1 MLEVQERNIAYKGD
15 TMIKDNV
22 LAAILAVDF
31 LTTPSKDFGLAYAW
45 AERILTTIQVSPEYL
60 THIYNS
66 LSNQEIEISAIMDYV
81 TAITGDSVDNAIK
94 GIQNCKKPNLTSLQ
108 EDSLMKAYDAMQVV
122 YQRNYEQDNPYV
134 YTPEQIRDVLSKINV
149 LADKIEL
156 KILFDEEERE
166 KTLKLFKLKE
176 QKGLLAY
183 TSDQSKEI
191 EHMVPK
197 STIRTSQEDIFGVAL
212 ILVTENKLR
221 NIITSN
227 PVAVMAYLK
236 TTNQR
241 DFIKTY
247 NDIMGNYR
255 IANEYM
261 SKYMDYLQQYD
272 IKNTNIKNFSTKQA
286 EYNYELHILLLKDYY
301 ESIINRLNKAQVD
314 F

>member
-1 MLEVQERNIAYKGD
+1 MLEVQERDIAYKGD

-45 AERILTTIQVSPEYL
+45 AERILTTSQVSPEYL

-81 TAITGDSVDNAIK
+81 TAITGDSVDNAIRD
-94 GIQNCKKPNLTSLQ
+94 IQNCKKPNLTSLQ

-134 YTPEQIRDVLSKINV
+134 YTPEKIRDVLSKINV

-176 QKGLLAY
+176 QKGLLTY

-272 IKNTNIKNFSTKQA
+272 IKNTNIKNFSAKQA
-286 EYNYELHILLLKDYY
+286 EYNDELHILLLKDYY
-301 ESIINRLNKAQVD
+301 ESIINRPNKA
-314 F
+314 

>member
-1 MLEVQERNIAYKGD
+1 
-15 TMIKDNV
+15 MIKDNV
-22 LAAILAVDF
+22 LAAIFAVDF

-94 GIQNCKKPNLTSLQ
+94 DIQNCKKPNLISLQ

-197 STIRTSQEDIFGVAL
+197 STIRISQEDIFGVAL

-272 IKNTNIKNFSTKQA
+272 IKNTNIKNFSAKQA
-286 EYNYELHILLLKDYY
+286 EYNDELHILLLKDYY
-301 ESIINRLNKAQVD
+301 ESIINRLNKA
-314 F
+314 

>member
-1 MLEVQERNIAYKGD
+1 MLEVQERDIAYKGD

-22 LAAILAVDF
+22 LAAIFAVDF

-94 GIQNCKKPNLTSLQ
+94 DIQNCKKPNLTSLQ
-108 EDSLMKAYDAMQVV
+108 EDTLMKAYDAMQVV

-156 KILFDEEERE
+156 KILFDEEEKE

-176 QKGLLAY
+176 QKGLLTY

-247 NDIMGNYR
+247 NDIMDNYR

-272 IKNTNIKNFSTKQA
+272 IKNTNIKNFSAKQA
-286 EYNYELHILLLKDYY
+286 EYNDELHILLLKDYY
-301 ESIINRLNKAQVD
+301 ESIINRLNKA
-314 F
+314 

>member
-1 MLEVQERNIAYKGD
+1 
-15 TMIKDNV
+15 MIKDNV

-31 LTTPSKDFGLAYAW
+31 LTTSSKDLGLAYAW

-81 TAITGDSVDNAIK
+81 TAITGDSVDNVIRD
-94 GIQNCKKPNLTSLQ
+94 IQNCKKPNLTSLQ

-197 STIRTSQEDIFGVAL
+197 STIRASQEDIFGVAL

-241 DFIKTY
+241 DFIKAY
-247 NDIMGNYR
+247 NNIMGNYR

-261 SKYMDYLQQYD
+261 SKYMDYMQQYD
-272 IKNTNIKNFSTKQA
+272 IKNTNIKNFSAKQA
-286 EYNYELHILLLKDYY
+286 EYNDELHILLLKDYY
-301 ESIINRLNKAQVD
+301 ESIINRPNKA
-314 F
+314 

>member
-1 MLEVQERNIAYKGD
+1 MLEVQERDIAYKGD

-81 TAITGDSVDNAIK
+81 TAITGDSVDNAIRD
-94 GIQNCKKPNLTSLQ
+94 IQNCKKPNLTSLQ

-134 YTPEQIRDVLSKINV
+134 YTPEKIRDVLSKINV

-272 IKNTNIKNFSTKQA
+272 IKNTNIKNFSAKQA
-286 EYNYELHILLLKDYY
+286 EYNDELHILLLKDYY
-301 ESIINRLNKAQVD
+301 ESIINRPNKA
-314 F
+314 

>member
-1 MLEVQERNIAYKGD
+1 
-15 TMIKDNV
+15 MIKDNV
-22 LAAILAVDF
+22 LAAIFAVDF
-31 LTTPSKDFGLAYAW
+31 LTTPSKDSGLAYAW

-81 TAITGDSVDNAIK
+81 TAITGDSVDNVIRD
-94 GIQNCKKPNLTSLQ
+94 IQNCKKPNLTSLQ

-176 QKGLLAY
+176 QKGLLTY

-272 IKNTNIKNFSTKQA
+272 IKNTNIKNFSKKQP
-286 EYNYELHILLLKDYY
+286 EYNDELHILLLKDYY
-301 ESIINRLNKAQVD
+301 ESIINRLNKA
-314 F
+314 

>member
-247 NDIMGNYR
+247 NDIMGNHR
-255 IANEYM
+255 IANEYV

-272 IKNTNIKNFSTKQA
+272 IKNTNIKNFSAKQA
-286 EYNYELHILLLKDYY
+286 EYNDELHILLLKDYY
-301 ESIINRLNKAQVD
+301 ESIINRPNKA
-314 F
+314 

>member
-1 MLEVQERNIAYKGD
+1 
-15 TMIKDNV
+15 
-22 LAAILAVDF
+22 
-31 LTTPSKDFGLAYAW
+31 
-45 AERILTTIQVSPEYL
+45 
-60 THIYNS
+60 
-66 LSNQEIEISAIMDYV
+66 MDYV
-81 TAITGDSVDNAIK
+81 TAITCNSVDNAIRD
-94 GIQNCKKPNLTSLQ
+94 IQNCKKPNLTILQ

-176 QKGLLAY
+176 QKGLLTY

-241 DFIKTY
+241 DFIKH
-247 NDIMGNYR
+247 IMTLWVTIG
-255 IANEYM
+255 
-261 SKYMDYLQQYD
+261 
-272 IKNTNIKNFSTKQA
+272 
-286 EYNYELHILLLKDYY
+286 
-301 ESIINRLNKAQVD
+301 
-314 F
+314 

>member
-1 MLEVQERNIAYKGD
+1 
-15 TMIKDNV
+15 MIKDNV

-31 LTTPSKDFGLAYAW
+31 LTTSSKDLGLAYAW

-81 TAITGDSVDNAIK
+81 TAITGDSVDNVIRD
-94 GIQNCKKPNLTSLQ
+94 IQKCKKPNLTSLQ

-134 YTPEQIRDVLSKINV
+134 YTPEKIRDVLSKINV

-272 IKNTNIKNFSTKQA
+272 IKNTNIKNFSAKQA
-286 EYNYELHILLLKDYY
+286 EYNDELHILLLKDYY
-301 ESIINRLNKAQVD
+301 ESIINRPNKA
-314 F
+314 

>member
-1 MLEVQERNIAYKGD
+1 
-15 TMIKDNV
+15 
-22 LAAILAVDF
+22 
-31 LTTPSKDFGLAYAW
+31 
-45 AERILTTIQVSPEYL
+45 
-60 THIYNS
+60 
-66 LSNQEIEISAIMDYV
+66 
-81 TAITGDSVDNAIK
+81 
-94 GIQNCKKPNLTSLQ
+94 
-108 EDSLMKAYDAMQVV
+108 MKAYDAMQVV

-176 QKGLLAY
+176 QKGLLTY

-197 STIRTSQEDIFGVAL
+197 STIRASQEDIFGVAL

-241 DFIKTY
+241 DFIKH
-247 NDIMGNYR
+247 IMTLWVTIG
-255 IANEYM
+255 
-261 SKYMDYLQQYD
+261 
-272 IKNTNIKNFSTKQA
+272 
-286 EYNYELHILLLKDYY
+286 
-301 ESIINRLNKAQVD
+301 
-314 F
+314 

>member
-1 MLEVQERNIAYKGD
+1 MLEVQERDITYKGD

-22 LAAILAVDF
+22 LAAIFAVDF
-31 LTTPSKDFGLAYAW
+31 LTTSSKDFGLAYAW

-81 TAITGDSVDNAIK
+81 TAITGDSVDNAIRD
-94 GIQNCKKPNLTSLQ
+94 IQNCKKPNLTSLQ

-176 QKGLLAY
+176 QKGLLTY

-212 ILVTENKLR
+212 ILVTEDKLR

-247 NDIMGNYR
+247 NDIMDNYR

-272 IKNTNIKNFSTKQA
+272 IKNTNVKNFSTKQA
-286 EYNYELHILLLKDYY
+286 EYNDELHILLLKDYY
-301 ESIINRLNKAQVD
+301 ESIINRLNKA
-314 F
+314 

>member
-1 MLEVQERNIAYKGD
+1 
-15 TMIKDNV
+15 MIKDNV

-81 TAITGDSVDNAIK
+81 TAITGDSVDNVIRD
-94 GIQNCKKPNLTSLQ
+94 IQNCKKPNLTSLQ

-134 YTPEQIRDVLSKINV
+134 YTPEKIRDVLSKINV

-272 IKNTNIKNFSTKQA
+272 IKNTNIKNFSAKQA
-286 EYNYELHILLLKDYY
+286 EYNDELHILLLKDYY
-301 ESIINRLNKAQVD
+301 ESIINRPNKA
-314 F
+314 

>member
-1 MLEVQERNIAYKGD
+1 MLEVQEGDIAYKGD

-66 LSNQEIEISAIMDYV
+66 LSNQEIEISAIIDYV
-81 TAITGDSVDNAIK
+81 TAITGDSVDNAIRD
-94 GIQNCKKPNLTSLQ
+94 IQNCKKPNLTSLQ

-149 LADKIEL
+149 LVDKIEL

-176 QKGLLAY
+176 QKGLLTY

-255 IANEYM
+255 IANEYI

-272 IKNTNIKNFSTKQA
+272 IKNTNIKNFSAKQA
-286 EYNYELHILLLKDYY
+286 EYNDELHILLLKDYY
-301 ESIINRLNKAQVD
+301 ESIINRLNKA
-314 F
+314 

>member
-1 MLEVQERNIAYKGD
+1 
-15 TMIKDNV
+15 MIKDNV
-22 LAAILAVDF
+22 LAAIFAVDF

-81 TAITGDSVDNAIK
+81 TAITGDSVDNVIRD
-94 GIQNCKKPNLTSLQ
+94 IQNCKKPNLTSLQ

-176 QKGLLAY
+176 QKGLLTY

-272 IKNTNIKNFSTKQA
+272 IKNTNIKNFSKKQP
-286 EYNYELHILLLKDYY
+286 EYNDELHILLLKDYY
-301 ESIINRLNKAQVD
+301 ESIINRLNKA
-314 F
+314 

>member
-1 MLEVQERNIAYKGD
+1 
-15 TMIKDNV
+15 MIKDNV
-22 LAAILAVDF
+22 LAAIFAVDF

-66 LSNQEIEISAIMDYV
+66 LSNQEIEINAIMDYV
-81 TAITGDSVDNAIK
+81 TAITGDSVDNAIRD
-94 GIQNCKKPNLTSLQ
+94 IQNCKKPNLTSLQ

-149 LADKIEL
+149 LVDKIEL

-176 QKGLLAY
+176 QKGLLTY

-272 IKNTNIKNFSTKQA
+272 IKNTNIKNFSAKQA
-286 EYNYELHILLLKDYY
+286 EYNDELHILLLKDYY
-301 ESIINRLNKAQVD
+301 ESIINRLNKA
-314 F
+314 

>member
-1 MLEVQERNIAYKGD
+1 
-15 TMIKDNV
+15 MIKDNV

-31 LTTPSKDFGLAYAW
+31 LTTPSKDFSLAYAW

-66 LSNQEIEISAIMDYV
+66 LSNQEIEINAIMDYV
-81 TAITGDSVDNAIK
+81 TAITGDSVDNAIRD
-94 GIQNCKKPNLTSLQ
+94 IQNCKKPNLKSLQ

-122 YQRNYEQDNPYV
+122 YQRNYKQDNPYV

-149 LADKIEL
+149 LVDKIEL
-156 KILFDEEERE
+156 KILFDEEEMA
-166 KTLKLFKLKE
+166 KTLKLFKFKD
-176 QKGLLAY
+176 QRGLLEY
-183 TSDQSKEI
+183 TSEQAKEI

-197 STIRTSQEDIFGVAL
+197 SAIRTSQEDLFGVAL
-212 ILVTENKLR
+212 ILITENKLR

-227 PVAVMAYLK
+227 PFAVMAYLK

-247 NDIMGNYR
+247 NDIMNNYR
-255 IANEYM
+255 IANEYI

-272 IKNTNIKNFSTKQA
+272 IKNINIKNFSAKQL
-286 EYNYELHILLLKDYY
+286 EYSNELHILILKDYY
-301 ESIINRLNKAQVD
+301 MLTINNLNKRD
-314 F
+314 

>member
-1 MLEVQERNIAYKGD
+1 MLEVQERDITYKED

-22 LAAILAVDF
+22 LAAIFAVDF

-81 TAITGDSVDNAIK
+81 TAITGDSVDNAIRD
-94 GIQNCKKPNLTSLQ
+94 IQNCKKPNLTSLQ

-149 LADKIEL
+149 LVDKIEL

-176 QKGLLAY
+176 QKGLLTY

-241 DFIKTY
+241 DFIKAY
-247 NDIMGNYR
+247 NDIMGNYS

-286 EYNYELHILLLKDYY
+286 EYNDELHILLLKDYY
-301 ESIINRLNKAQVD
+301 ESIINRLNKA
-314 F
+314 

>member
-1 MLEVQERNIAYKGD
+1 
-15 TMIKDNV
+15 MIKDNV

-31 LTTPSKDFGLAYAW
+31 LTTSSKDLGLAYAW

-81 TAITGDSVDNAIK
+81 TAITGDSVDNVIRD
-94 GIQNCKKPNLTSLQ
+94 IQNCKKPNLTSLQ

-134 YTPEQIRDVLSKINV
+134 YTPEKIRDVLSKINV

-286 EYNYELHILLLKDYY
+286 EYNDELHILLLKDYY
-301 ESIINRLNKAQVD
+301 ESIINRLNKA
-314 F
+314 

>member
-1 MLEVQERNIAYKGD
+1 MLEVQERDIAYKGD

-22 LAAILAVDF
+22 LAAIFAVDF

-81 TAITGDSVDNAIK
+81 TAITGDSVDNAIRD
-94 GIQNCKKPNLTSLQ
+94 IQNCKKPNLTSLQ

-134 YTPEQIRDVLSKINV
+134 YTPEQIRDALSKINV

-176 QKGLLAY
+176 QKGLLTY

-241 DFIKTY
+241 DFIKAY
-247 NDIMGNYR
+247 NDTMGNYR

-286 EYNYELHILLLKDYY
+286 EYNDELHILLLKDYY
-301 ESIINRLNKAQVD
+301 ESIINRLNKA
-314 F
+314 

>member
-1 MLEVQERNIAYKGD
+1 
-15 TMIKDNV
+15 MIKDNV
-22 LAAILAVDF
+22 LAAIFAVDF

-81 TAITGDSVDNAIK
+81 TAITGDSVDNVIRD
-94 GIQNCKKPNLTSLQ
+94 IQNCKKPNLTSLQ

-261 SKYMDYLQQYD
+261 SKYMDYMQQYD

-286 EYNYELHILLLKDYY
+286 EYNDELHILLLKDYY
-301 ESIINRLNKAQVD
+301 ESIINRPNKA
-314 F
+314 

>member
-301 ESIINRLNKAQVD
+301 ESIINRLNKA
-314 F
+314 

>member
-1 MLEVQERNIAYKGD
+1 
-15 TMIKDNV
+15 MIKDNV

-31 LTTPSKDFGLAYAW
+31 LTTSSKDLGLAYAW

-81 TAITGDSVDNAIK
+81 TAITGDSVDNVIRD
-94 GIQNCKKPNLTSLQ
+94 IQNCKKPNLTSLQ

-134 YTPEQIRDVLSKINV
+134 YTPEKIRDVLSKINV

-286 EYNYELHILLLKDYY
+286 EYNDELHILLLKDYY
-301 ESIINRLNKAQVD
+301 ESIINRPNKA
-314 F
+314 

>member
-1 MLEVQERNIAYKGD
+1 MLEVQEGDIAYKGD

-45 AERILTTIQVSPEYL
+45 AERILTTIRVSPEYL

-81 TAITGDSVDNAIK
+81 TAITGDSVDNVIRD
-94 GIQNCKKPNLTSLQ
+94 IQNCKKPNLTSLQ

-149 LADKIEL
+149 LVDKIEL

-286 EYNYELHILLLKDYY
+286 EYNDELHILLLKDYY
-301 ESIINRLNKAQVD
+301 ESIINRLNKA
-314 F
+314 

>member
-1 MLEVQERNIAYKGD
+1 
-15 TMIKDNV
+15 MIKDNV
-22 LAAILAVDF
+22 LAAIFAVDF

-81 TAITGDSVDNAIK
+81 TAITGDSVDNVIRD
-94 GIQNCKKPNLTSLQ
+94 IQNCKKPNLTSLQ

-134 YTPEQIRDVLSKINV
+134 YTPEQTRDVLSKINV
-149 LADKIEL
+149 LAGKIEL

-261 SKYMDYLQQYD
+261 SKYMDYMQQYD
-272 IKNTNIKNFSTKQA
+272 IKNTNIKNFSAKQA
-286 EYNYELHILLLKDYY
+286 EYNDELHILLLKDYY
-301 ESIINRLNKAQVD
+301 ESIINRPNKA
-314 F
+314 

>member
-1 MLEVQERNIAYKGD
+1 
-15 TMIKDNV
+15 MIKDNV
-22 LAAILAVDF
+22 LAAIFAVDF

-81 TAITGDSVDNAIK
+81 TAITGDSVNNAIRD
-94 GIQNCKKPNLTSLQ
+94 IQNCKKPNLKSLQ

-197 STIRTSQEDIFGVAL
+197 STMRTSQEDIFGVAL
-212 ILVTENKLR
+212 ILVAENKLT

-261 SKYMDYLQQYD
+261 SKYMDYMQQYD
-272 IKNTNIKNFSTKQA
+272 IKNTNIKNFSAKQA
-286 EYNYELHILLLKDYY
+286 EYNDELHILLLKDYY
-301 ESIINRLNKAQVD
+301 ESIINRLNKA
-314 F
+314 

>member
-1 MLEVQERNIAYKGD
+1 
-15 TMIKDNV
+15 MIKDNV
-22 LAAILAVDF
+22 LAAIFAVDF

-81 TAITGDSVDNAIK
+81 TAITCDSVENAIK
-94 GIQNCKKPNLTSLQ
+94 DIQNCKKPNLTSLQ

-241 DFIKTY
+241 DFIKAY

-272 IKNTNIKNFSTKQA
+272 IKNTNIKNFSTKQP
-286 EYNYELHILLLKDYY
+286 EYNDELHILLLKDYY
-301 ESIINRLNKAQVD
+301 ESIISRLNKA
-314 F
+314 

>member
-1 MLEVQERNIAYKGD
+1 
-15 TMIKDNV
+15 MIKDNV

-66 LSNQEIEISAIMDYV
+66 LSNQETEISAIMDYV
-81 TAITGDSVDNAIK
+81 TAITGDSVDNAIRD
-94 GIQNCKKPNLTSLQ
+94 IQNCKKPNLTSLQ

-272 IKNTNIKNFSTKQA
+272 IKNTNIKNFSAKQA
-286 EYNYELHILLLKDYY
+286 EYNDELHILLLKDYY
-301 ESIINRLNKAQVD
+301 ESIINRPNKA
-314 F
+314 

>member
-1 MLEVQERNIAYKGD
+1 MLEVQERDITHKGD

-22 LAAILAVDF
+22 LAAIFAVDF

-81 TAITGDSVDNAIK
+81 TAITGDSVDNAIRD
-94 GIQNCKKPNLTSLQ
+94 IQNCKKPNLTSLQ

-149 LADKIEL
+149 LVDKIEL

-247 NDIMGNYR
+247 NDIMDNYR

-261 SKYMDYLQQYD
+261 SKYMDYMQQYD
-272 IKNTNIKNFSTKQA
+272 IKNTNIKNFSAKQA
-286 EYNYELHILLLKDYY
+286 EYNDELHILLLKDYY
-301 ESIINRLNKAQVD
+301 ESIINRLNKA
-314 F
+314 

>member
-1 MLEVQERNIAYKGD
+1 
-15 TMIKDNV
+15 
-22 LAAILAVDF
+22 
-31 LTTPSKDFGLAYAW
+31 
-45 AERILTTIQVSPEYL
+45 
-60 THIYNS
+60 
-66 LSNQEIEISAIMDYV
+66 MDYV
-81 TAITGDSVDNAIK
+81 TAITCNSVDNAIRD
-94 GIQNCKKPNLTSLQ
+94 IQNCKKPNLTILQ

-176 QKGLLAY
+176 QKGLLTY

-197 STIRTSQEDIFGVAL
+197 STIRASQEDIFGVAL

-272 IKNTNIKNFSTKQA
+272 IKNTNIKNFSAKQA
-286 EYNYELHILLLKDYY
+286 EYNDELHILLLKDYY
-301 ESIINRLNKAQVD
+301 ESIINRLNKA
-314 F
+314 

>member
-1 MLEVQERNIAYKGD
+1 MLEVQERGIAYKGD

-81 TAITGDSVDNAIK
+81 TAITGDSVDNAIRD
-94 GIQNCKKPNLTSLQ
+94 IQNCKKPNLTSLQ

-286 EYNYELHILLLKDYY
+286 EYNDELHILLLKDYY
-301 ESIINRLNKAQVD
+301 ESIINRLNKA
-314 F
+314 

>member
-1 MLEVQERNIAYKGD
+1 
-15 TMIKDNV
+15 
-22 LAAILAVDF
+22 
-31 LTTPSKDFGLAYAW
+31 
-45 AERILTTIQVSPEYL
+45 
-60 THIYNS
+60 
-66 LSNQEIEISAIMDYV
+66 
-81 TAITGDSVDNAIK
+81 
-94 GIQNCKKPNLTSLQ
+94 
-108 EDSLMKAYDAMQVV
+108 MKAYDAMQVV

-247 NDIMGNYR
+247 NYIMGNYR

-272 IKNTNIKNFSTKQA
+272 IKNTNIKNFSKKQP
-286 EYNYELHILLLKDYY
+286 EYNDELHILLLKDYY
-301 ESIINRLNKAQVD
+301 ESIINRLNKA
-314 F
+314 

>member
-45 AERILTTIQVSPEYL
+45 AERILTTIRVSPEYL

-301 ESIINRLNKAQVD
+301 ESIINRLNKA
-314 F
+314 

>member
-1 MLEVQERNIAYKGD
+1 MLEVQERDITYKGH

-22 LAAILAVDF
+22 LAAILVVDF
-31 LTTPSKDFGLAYAW
+31 LTIPSKDFGLAYAW
-45 AERILTTIQVSPEYL
+45 AERILTTIRVSPEYL

-81 TAITGDSVDNAIK
+81 TAITGDSVDNVIRD
-94 GIQNCKKPNLTSLQ
+94 IQNCKKPNLTSLQ

-149 LADKIEL
+149 LVDKIEL

-272 IKNTNIKNFSTKQA
+272 IKNTNIKNFSAKQA
-286 EYNYELHILLLKDYY
+286 EYNDELHILLLKDYY
-301 ESIINRLNKAQVD
+301 ESIINRLNKA
-314 F
+314 

>member
-272 IKNTNIKNFSTKQA
+272 IKNTNIKNFSKKQP
-286 EYNYELHILLLKDYY
+286 EYNDELHILLLKDYY
-301 ESIINRLNKAQVD
+301 ESIINRLNKA
-314 F
+314 

>member
-1 MLEVQERNIAYKGD
+1 
-15 TMIKDNV
+15 MIKDNV

-81 TAITGDSVDNAIK
+81 TAITCNSVDNAIRD
-94 GIQNCKKPNLTSLQ
+94 IQNCKKPNLTILQ

-241 DFIKTY
+241 DFIKAY

-272 IKNTNIKNFSTKQA
+272 IKNTNIKNFSTKQV
-286 EYNYELHILLLKDYY
+286 EYNDKLHILLLKDYY
-301 ESIINRLNKAQVD
+301 ESIINRLNKA
-314 F
+314 

>member
-1 MLEVQERNIAYKGD
+1 MLEVQERDITYKGD

-22 LAAILAVDF
+22 LAAIFAVDF

-81 TAITGDSVDNAIK
+81 TAITGDSVDNAIRD
-94 GIQNCKKPNLTSLQ
+94 IQNCKKPNLTSLQ

-301 ESIINRLNKAQVD
+301 ESIINRLNKA
-314 F
+314 

>member
-1 MLEVQERNIAYKGD
+1 MLEVQERDIAYKGD

-81 TAITGDSVDNAIK
+81 TAITGDSVDNAIRD
-94 GIQNCKKPNLTSLQ
+94 IQNCKKPNLTSLQ

-176 QKGLLAY
+176 QKGLLTY

-241 DFIKTY
+241 DFIKAY

-286 EYNYELHILLLKDYY
+286 EYNDELHILLLKDYY
-301 ESIINRLNKAQVD
+301 ESIINRLNKA
-314 F
+314 

>member
-1 MLEVQERNIAYKGD
+1 
-15 TMIKDNV
+15 MIKDNV
-22 LAAILAVDF
+22 LAAIFAVDF

-45 AERILTTIQVSPEYL
+45 TERILTTIQVSPEYL

-81 TAITGDSVDNAIK
+81 TAITGDSVDNAIRD
-94 GIQNCKKPNLTSLQ
+94 IQNCKKPNLKSLQ

-197 STIRTSQEDIFGVAL
+197 STMRTSQEDIFGVAL

-261 SKYMDYLQQYD
+261 SKYMDYMQQYD
-272 IKNTNIKNFSTKQA
+272 IKNTNIKNFSAKQA
-286 EYNYELHILLLKDYY
+286 EYNDELHILLLKDYY
-301 ESIINRLNKAQVD
+301 ESIINRLNKA
-314 F
+314 